1 MSLTCWTCQLP
12 GHTARECPNASN
24 LDIGGDGRPMW
35 CGSCD
40 ERSRH
45 IELVDGRVK
54 RCQCHPESHK
64 KPPQHRA
71 CPGCGELVVS
81 WDVAPCG
88 QHSLAATVHPYVGP
102 APLPPK
108 PDSEEALRLTAAS
121 QVMRSRL
128 ARLVT

>member
-1 MSLTCWTCQLP
+1 
-12 GHTARECPNASN
+12 
-24 LDIGGDGRPMW
+24 MW

-45 IELVDGRVK
+45 IELADGRVK

-64 KPPQHRA
+64 HLTQHRRCPA
-71 CPGCGELVVS
+71 CHALIVS

-88 QHSLAATVHPYVGP
+88 QHSIAGTTHAYVGP
-102 APLPPK
+102 APKIIDPASA
-108 PDSEEALRLTAAS
+108 DALRLTAAE
-121 QVMRSRL
+121 QVAQSRI